1 MRGFAIYQL
10 ILIPFLI
17 ACNFFFVAAE
27 MALTRLR
34 RTRIEQLVE
43 EGDRTAMRIMKHL
56 NDPDRFISACQLG
69 ITIATL
75 CLGGVGEAAFAEDM
89 AASIVRLG
97 EYTGW
102 SLPAIAAAKAICYIA
117 AFVITA
123 FLQTVFGELLPKT
136 YTFNRAEQV
145 MRFTVL
151 LMDFWLWLTG
161 PFIRVL
167 NGTNSFLL
175 KLFNLNE
182 PPRKHMVH
190 SEEELK
196 MLVSASHEEGV
207 LEPEEE
213 EMLHSVFDFSDTVT
227 GEIMTPR
234 TDMIGIPETATVREF
249 VDLALKHGFSRLPV
263 FDGNLDNI
271 FGLVHIRDCLKA
283 LVEHKENTQ
292 VKEFTRKVLVVPENK
307 NLGDLLP
314 EFQKSKTHMAIVV
327 DEYGATRGIVTLE
340 DLLEE
345 LVGDIADEY
354 DIVQEYI
361 QVQPDGSLIVD
372 GKLDLEEAN
381 EKLGLEIEDE
391 EFNTLG
397 GHVFGRLGREPEPG
411 DEVTA
416 DGYTLRI
423 EESDRHRI
431 IKLRLIRHDRTER
444 QSDTNGT
451 MTHATGRDREGK
463 KENGTPGSK
472 AQTKSVEA
480 SN

>member
-1 MRGFAIYQL
+1 MPGFAIYQL

-43 EGDRTAMRIMKHL
+43 EGDKTALRIMRHL

-75 CLGGVGEAAFAEDM
+75 CLGGVGEAAFAEDL
-89 AASIVRLG
+89 AASVVSLG
-97 EYTGW
+97 QFTGW
-102 SLPAIAAAKAICYIA
+102 SAPIIAASKAFCYIG
-117 AFVITA
+117 AFAVTA
-123 FLQTVFGELLPKT
+123 FLQTVFGELMPKT

-151 LMDFWLWLTG
+151 LMDFWLWMTG
-161 PFIRVL
+161 PFIHVL

-175 KLFNLNE
+175 KLFNLSE

-234 TDMIGIPETATVREF
+234 TDVIGIPETATVREF

-263 FDGNLDNI
+263 YDGNLDNI

-361 QVQPDGSLIVD
+361 QQQSDGSMIVD

-381 EKLGLEIEDE
+381 DKLGLEIEDE

-397 GHVFGRLGREPEPG
+397 GHVFGMLGREPEPG
-411 DEVTA
+411 DEVTT

-431 IKLRLIRHDRTER
+431 IKLRLIKHEK
-444 QSDTNGT
+444 SEVKAETNGT
-451 MTHATGRDREGK
+451 GAQSGKEKEGK
-463 KENGTPGSK
+463 EKNGTPGSK
-472 AQTKSVEA
+472 SQTKSVEA